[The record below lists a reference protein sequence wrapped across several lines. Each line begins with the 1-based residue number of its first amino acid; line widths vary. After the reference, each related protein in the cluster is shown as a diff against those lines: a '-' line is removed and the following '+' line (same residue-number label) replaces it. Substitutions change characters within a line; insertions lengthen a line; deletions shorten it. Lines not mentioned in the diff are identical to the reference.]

1 MHFGFSLAQNLC
13 GGDESVDV
21 DETVEG
27 MARAVAEAIAE
38 TSVECSGT
46 GNAEGSGEAIARAS
60 AKAQATARAIVQGWV
75 GAETCTGC
83 TVATDLLASATET
96 VFLEAIAESESQVRA
111 SSPCLFGFVVHPA
124 VPLGMYP
131 TGHAPFE
138 C

>member
-96 VFLEAIAESESQVRA
+96 VFLRPLLRA
-111 SSPCLFGFVVHPA
+111 SPRCASPRLVGSSCR
-124 VPLGMYP
+124 YI